1 MINKLEELSQEFSN
15 EFQIRESSGINQ
27 FFMLKKTNP
36 FKFLD
41 INFKSFSKVALMLN
55 ELIKINSVYARSIN
69 IERDESKID
78 LLNSYIP
85 TSVALKNYKKR
96 LLILLI
102 LANN

>member
-1 MINKLEELSQEFSN
+1 
-15 EFQIRESSGINQ
+15 
-27 FFMLKKTNP
+27 
-36 FKFLD
+36 
-41 INFKSFSKVALMLN
+41 MLN

-85 TSVALKNYKKR
+85 TSVALQTIKK